1 MPDPS
6 GGEAR
11 LPSQAMP
18 ISTALDKTRA
28 EMAEPISE
36 RDVAAAIRDRGIRVV
51 QSSSPIRSTSWARLN
66 AELFSQR
73 PEIELRV
80 YGFYSSECDL
90 SFASEMTNVR
100 HFAADCLQHAT
111 NVESVAAIPALESL
125 SIGIFDL
132 TSFSVLNEV
141 SPDLARLSLGPTRS
155 KKPNLEPLS
164 RFTNLRELYLE
175 RQQKQIEVL
184 AELTTLQDLTLRS
197 ISTAD
202 LEYLADLPALWSLD
216 IKLGGIRD
224 LTAATNIKSLKY
236 LELWQIRGLD
246 NVEVIAELS
255 SLQNLFLQSLPGVG
269 SLPPLAKCEV
279 LRRIVLQNMR
289 GLRDFSALEF
299 APALEEFLL
308 VQGETSRPDELD
320 PLLRNSK
327 VKRVGAFFGGDTK
340 NRAFEAMI
348 EASGK
353 ARFEWA
359 PFEYR

>member
-1 MPDPS
+1 
-6 GGEAR
+6 
-11 LPSQAMP
+11 MP
-18 ISTALDKTRA
+18 ISTGLDKTRA

-36 RDVAAAIRDRGIRVV
+36 RDVTAAISDRGIRVV
-51 QSSSPIRSTSWARLN
+51 QCSSPIRDTSWARLN

-73 PEIELRV
+73 PDIELRV

-90 SFASEMTNVR
+90 SFASGMTNVR
-100 HFAADCLQHAT
+100 HFSADCLQRAT

-132 TSFSVLNEV
+132 KSFGVLNEV
-141 SPDLARLSLGPTRS
+141 SPDLTRLSLGATRS
-155 KKPNLEPLS
+155 KKPSLEPLG
-164 RFTNLRELYLE
+164 RFTNLCELYLE
-175 RQQKQIEVL
+175 GQQKEIEVL
-184 AELTTLQDLTLRS
+184 TGLTTLQDLTLRS

-224 LTAATNIKSLKY
+224 LTAASKLRSLKY
-236 LELWQIRGLD
+236 FELWQIRGLAS
-246 NVEVIAELS
+246 VEVIAELS
-255 SLQNLFLQSLPGVG
+255 SLENLFLQSLPSVS
-269 SLPPLAKCEV
+269 SLPPLAKCEA

-308 VQGETSRPDELD
+308 VQGETSKPEELA
-320 PLLRNSK
+320 PLLRNPK
-327 VKRVGAFFGGDTK
+327 VKRVGAFFGGDAR
-340 NRAFEAMI
+340 NRTFEGMI

-353 ARFEWA
+353 TRFEWA